1 MMRFSRMT
9 KFCRT
14 KKLGALGAL
23 ALTAML
29 VQACDQPATT
39 ASSTRLYAIDQAGGA
54 KTCNSPSAQPAGGQ
68 TTDVAMT
75 VTNDG
80 GWCGL
85 SVTQSGK
92 PYSASVLTARPKN
105 GKVYVHTVGDRPRVD
120 YTPDRGFA
128 GNDSFTVKLVPGDAV
143 VRVNVAVAK

>member
-39 ASSTRLYAIDQAGGA
+39 VSSTRLYAIDQAGGA

-92 PYSASVLTARPKN
+92 PYSASVLTARARSMSTRSAIAPAS
-105 GKVYVHTVGDRPRVD
+105 TTRRI
-120 YTPDRGFA
+120 
-128 GNDSFTVKLVPGDAV
+128 
-143 VRVNVAVAK
+143 VALPAMTASPSSWSPAMPLSG